1 LDFLI
6 TVTNNEIESRQ
17 EMNNPT
23 SSSDIFNIQK
33 RICLRVL
40 LSIVL
45 GVAVLTT
52 GYSTGDNF
60 GNEII
65 WKEIGAIPS
74 YKEDGAQ
81 LGLASPFAGYHN
93 GNVIIAGG
101 CNFPGKP
108 VYDGGIKKYYDHIY
122 ILDENGTISVNETR
136 FPFPIAYGASVST
149 DYGLVCVGGNN
160 LAKSSDKV
168 NLLSWHPE
176 EEEIKIEE
184 WPSLP
189 YRMTNSAAAIVENII
204 YVAGGMADD
213 QLANKFVS
221 LDLSTWGTDEFLWK
235 ELEEFPGPARIQP
248 VAISQNAAE
257 EAHFYLFSGSS
268 FPEDAEHPYV
278 TTDGLEYNPKT
289 GSWAKLSDIKP
300 KGKNSYSLHGGSGI
314 AVGTHHIIFLGG
326 VNKDIFTDAW
336 KRERAYSSALGSE
349 DTLVSGR
356 LANEIH
362 NYFTQ
367 IPEWYQF
374 NKEVLAYHTITGT
387 WAIIDDYP
395 FPAPAGAPIVKA
407 NKGWYVI
414 SGEIKPGV
422 RSPKVYFGK
431 AITDAWF
438 GSLNWILLVIYLFGM
453 LYMGYYF
460 MRRENTTND
469 FFKGGQRIPWW
480 AAGMSIFAT
489 MLSAITFMAI
499 PAKTYATDWR
509 YFMMAVTIFVVAIP
523 VVKYYLPFFRRLKV
537 TTAYEYLEKRFNSA
551 TRMMASGIFI
561 IFMVA
566 RTALVLFLPS
576 LALTTV
582 TGIDIHI
589 CIILMGLI
597 TIIYCTM
604 GGVEAVIWGDVIQGF
619 VLMAGAILAVIFLI
633 HGTEGGMN
641 KVIDITVDH
650 NKMRTFNM
658 AISFTS
664 ATFWVVLLGGLANNL
679 ISYSSDQ
686 TVIQRYLTTRDE
698 RSAGRSIIMNGI
710 LSILVSMVFYFI
722 GTALFAFYKT
732 NPEQLNM
739 SMNNPDSIF
748 PHFIMTKMPQGIAGI
763 MIAAIFAATMS
774 TISSSINSLST
785 AFTTDFYQRWF
796 SNKTDKH
803 LLKIARLTGIILGS
817 VGVGLAIMMATWNIL
832 SLFDY
837 FNYILGLLA
846 SGLGGLFFM
855 GIFIPRIKGKAAIA
869 GFLGG
874 FLTVLIVKSQTDI
887 HLMLYG
893 FVGMVSAV
901 CIGFIFSFIL
911 PEKDKLLD
919 GLTVKALKSNR

>member
-1 LDFLI
+1 LIFAISNENEFAWNMKRLKSIIDIPLKEIKNYFLLLMI
-6 TVTNNEIESRQ
+6 LSLSAGNFTQ
-17 EMNNPT
+17 GH
-23 SSSDIFNIQK
+23 SSE
-33 RICLRVL
+33 
-40 LSIVL
+40 
-45 GVAVLTT
+45 
-52 GYSTGDNF
+52 DNF
-60 GNEII
+60 RNELI
-65 WKEIGAIPS
+65 WNEIGAIPS
-74 YKEDGAQ
+74 VNEDGAQ
-81 LGLASPFAGYHN
+81 LGIASPFAGYHN
-93 GNVIIAGG
+93 EVVIIAGG

-122 ILDENGTISVNETR
+122 ILDENGNISVSETK

-149 DYGLVCVGGNN
+149 DYGLVCIGGNN

-168 NLLSWHPE
+168 NLLSWHPV

-235 ELEEFPGPARIQP
+235 ELKEFPGPARIQP
-248 VAISQNAAE
+248 VAVSQNAAE
-257 EAHFYLFSGSS
+257 ETHFYLFSGSS
-268 FPEDAEHPYV
+268 FPEDAEHPFV
-278 TTDGLEYNPKT
+278 TTDALEYNPKT
-289 GSWAKLSDIKP
+289 GCWAKLSDIQP

-314 AVGTHHIIFLGG
+314 PVGTHHIIFIGG
-326 VNKDIFTDAW
+326 VNKEVFANAW
-336 KRERAYSSALGSE
+336 KRERTYSDALRSG
-349 DTLVSGR
+349 DTLASGR
-356 LANEIH
+356 LENEIH
-362 NYFTQ
+362 TYFTQ
-367 IPEWYQF
+367 IPALYQF

-407 NKGWYVI
+407 SKGWYVI

-422 RSPKVYFGK
+422 RSPKVYYGE
-431 AITDAWF
+431 ANVTTRF
-438 GSLNWILLVIYLFGM
+438 GSLNWILLVIYLAGM

-460 MRRENTTND
+460 MQRENTTND

-537 TTAYEYLEKRFNSA
+537 TTAYEYLEKRFNYT
-551 TRMMASGIFI
+551 TRMLASVIFI
-561 IFMVA
+561 VFMVA

-582 TGIDIHI
+582 TGIDIYI
-589 CIILMGLI
+589 CIILMGVI

-619 VLMAGAILAVIFLI
+619 VLMLGAILAVIFLI
-633 HGTEGGMN
+633 QGTEGGVD
-641 KVIDITVDH
+641 KLIDITIDH

-658 AISFTS
+658 AFSFTS

-710 LSILVSMVFYFI
+710 LSILVSLVFYFI

-732 NPEQLNM
+732 NPEQLNISM
-739 SMNNPDSIF
+739 SNPDSIF
-748 PHFIMTKMPQGIAGI
+748 PHFIMTKIPQGIAGV

-774 TISSSINSLST
+774 TVSSSINSLST
-785 AFTTDFYQRWF
+785 AFTTDFYQRWVK
-796 SNKTDKH
+796 NKTDEH
-803 LLKIARLTGIILGS
+803 FLIVARLTGIILGS
-817 VGVGLAIMMATWNIL
+817 VGVGLAIMMAFWNIL

-855 GIFIPRIKGKAAIA
+855 GIFIPRIKGNAAIA

-874 FLTVLIVKSQTDI
+874 FLAVLIVKSYTDI
-887 HLMLYG
+887 HLMMYG
-893 FVGMVSAV
+893 FTGMISSI
-901 CIGFIFSFIL
+901 CIGLLFSYIL
-911 PEKDKLLD
+911 PEKHKSLN
-919 GLTVKALKSNR
+919 GLTIKTLKSE